1 MTTTIKLVGGALEVT
16 FGYSPAKVEQIKRL
30 APGTRAWDGQRKVW
44 TVDALCFEE
53 LLELLP
59 DAEVDAAVWE
69 KAYPSY
75 GARIP
80 DVLAQCRRW
89 AESGVRL
96 VRDGDRLVAQHEAAE
111 KTKVGK
117 ERLAMLQPH
126 IDEMTEDINRLLA
139 MGHKVPGVQA
149 GPVLT
154 GEDAKMFAFMQQV
167 RQNRGKW
174 ERNAQKKRMLAKGRY
189 HG

>member
-1 MTTTIKLVGGALEVT
+1 MTTTITLKDGALEVVFNDFT
-16 FGYSPAKVEQIKRL
+16 WAKVDAIKQL
-30 APGTRAWDGQRKVW
+30 HPGTRRYNEATKIW
-44 TVDALCFEE
+44 TVDPLVLEE
-53 LLELLP
+53 VLELLP
-59 DAEVDAAVWE
+59 DAEVDVAVWE
-69 KAYPSY
+69 KCYPSM

-96 VRDGDRLVAQHEAAE
+96 VRDGDRLTAAHDTASQ
-111 KTKVGK
+111 KD
-117 ERLAMLQPH
+117 LSALQPH

-149 GPVLT
+149 EPMLT

-167 RQNRGKW
+167 RQNRGRW
-174 ERNAQKKRMLAKGRY
+174 EKNAQKKRMLAKGHYR
-189 HG
+189 G